1 MHKFTSRSFSPMS
14 RGPSVEPYTDI
25 NVRHHIESGERSKDV
40 AAFHALRT
48 AEHNIRLE
56 NTPVIDAAAI
66 HFDDGVTASL
76 RFAEKRIAW
85 DTVSGLMRH

>member
-1 MHKFTSRSFSPMS
+1 M
-14 RGPSVEPYTDI
+14 
-25 NVRHHIESGERSKDV
+25 

-85 DTVSGLMRH
+85 DTVTGLMRH

>member
-1 MHKFTSRSFSPMS
+1 M
-14 RGPSVEPYTDI
+14 
-25 NVRHHIESGERSKDV
+25 

-48 AEHNIRLE
+48 ADHNIRLE

-85 DTVSGLMRH
+85 DTVTGLMRH